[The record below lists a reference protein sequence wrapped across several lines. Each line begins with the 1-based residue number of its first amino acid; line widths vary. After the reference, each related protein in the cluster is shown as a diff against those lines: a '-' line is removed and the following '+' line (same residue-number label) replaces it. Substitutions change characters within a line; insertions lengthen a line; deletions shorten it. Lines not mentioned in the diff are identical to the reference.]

1 MIDLTAGSKIS
12 GHYFDTP
19 GQRDRPLKTE
29 HKTEHKTKQE
39 RVQLNQ
45 QALNRFLS
53 EVERRAYRMAE
64 IATGNPQD
72 ALDLVQDAML
82 GLVKSYAHKNET
94 DWGPLFHRMLQNR
107 IRDWYRRNT
116 VRNKVRSWSGMSS
129 NEDEHSDPIQTAP
142 DPHGRSPE
150 EHARNSGSMLALD
163 NALKQLP
170 LRQQQAF
177 LLRNWECLD
186 VAQTAIAMGCSQSS
200 VKTHYARAVKSLRV
214 SLTDHCG
221 ESL

>member
-1 MIDLTAGSKIS
+1 MLNTDTMC
-12 GHYFDTP
+12 HYDNTP
-19 GQRDRPLKTE
+19 EHREQPLKTE
-29 HKTEHKTKQE
+29 QDTEHKRE
-39 RVQLNQ
+39 QLQQ

-53 EVERRAYRMAE
+53 GVERRAYRMAE

-82 GLVKSYAHKNET
+82 GLVKSYAHKNAA

-116 VRNKVRSWSGMSS
+116 VRNKIRGWLGINSGD
-129 NEDEHSDPIQTAP
+129 DEHTDPIQTAP
-142 DPHGRSPE
+142 DHHGRSPE
-150 EHARNSGSMLALD
+150 EHARNNHSMLALD

-177 LLRNWECLD
+177 LLRNWECMD
-186 VAQTAIAMGCSQSS
+186 VAQTAIAMNCSQSS
-200 VKTHYARAVKSLRV
+200 VKTHYSRAVKSLRIT
-214 SLTDHCG
+214 LEDHYG